1 MLAQNPPP
9 ESDRI
14 LMDGFRTVNIGAGM
28 DLSKNDPETNRGL
41 ARAARDGLRTLRSH
55 VERPWARSVNGWYY
69 FPANIGQAKTTVDDA
84 QLHAFA

>member
-14 LMDGFRTVNIGAGM
+14 LMDGFRT
-28 DLSKNDPETNRGL
+28 
-41 ARAARDGLRTLRSH
+41 
-55 VERPWARSVNGWYY
+55 VNGWYY

>member
-1 MLAQNPPP
+1 MNYMLAQNPPP

-41 ARAARDGLRTLRSH
+41 ARAARRARRFAYAALARGATLGTFCQWLVLLPRQHRASQNH
-55 VERPWARSVNGWYY
+55 R
-69 FPANIGQAKTTVDDA
+69 
-84 QLHAFA
+84 